1 MISQE
6 AKAYTIKR
14 LSDLADRSI
23 HERWTFAK
31 WVVLAKELIDVLRTI
46 NKEEEEQN
54 IPKTKAFL
62 WDKNH
67 KTFREMSF

>member
-6 AKAYTIKR
+6 TKDYTVKR
-14 LSDLADRSI
+14 LSDLADQSI
-23 HERWTFAK
+23 HEGWNFNK
-31 WVVLAKELIDVLRTI
+31 WVVLSKPLIDHLRTI